1 MRMVLLLSGL
11 LGICIVTL
19 YSSCSKDD
27 KEEKV
32 CKGLITN
39 TEGTNDPARIYMPE
53 IFSPDGNGLNDVLKP
68 IAIYIKSIDYTVYD
82 SDFDVVYSSTDL
94 AGGYVPDN
102 PQSIYYYRIQA
113 ATDSGNQ
120 IGICGK
126 VYSIENCIPKDLL
139 DENLVFADQIDPY
152 QGIVLP
158 TAETPC
164 TE

>member
-1 MRMVLLLSGL
+1 MRMLLLLSGL
-11 LGICIVTL
+11 MGIYIVIL

-27 KEEKV
+27 KEEQV

-53 IFSPDGNGLNDVLKP
+53 IFSPDGNGLNDVLRP
-68 IAIYIKSIDYTVYD
+68 IAIYIHSIDYTVYD
-82 SDFDVVYSSTDL
+82 SDFDVVYSSKDL
-94 AGGYVPDN
+94 NGGFEPDN

-113 ATDSGNQ
+113 ATDSAHQ

-126 VYSIENCIPKDLL
+126 VYCIENCIPTDLL
-139 DENLVFADQIDPY
+139 DQNLVFADQIDPY
-152 QGIVLP
+152 HGFVLP

-164 TE
+164 KK